1 MSCPQNSSDVLNTF
15 NSSYVGYNSN
25 VSNNVTIT
33 NDNRAQYNNNLT
45 QSNSINKQSN
55 CRKIV
60 SKYPSFTPTLSSL
73 SVTSSVQGVYSLVYV
88 SGTNF
93 LPTCIGT
100 TYVNFGPFTQLPIT
114 YFSSASLSF
123 VVPLNAKVGEYKVV
137 VVNVY
142 NGNFSPQVNITYAG
156 NLNFSNAL
164 LYTIV

>member
-1 MSCPQNSSDVLNTF
+1 
-15 NSSYVGYNSN
+15 
-25 VSNNVTIT
+25 
-33 NDNRAQYNNNLT
+33 
-45 QSNSINKQSN
+45 
-55 CRKIV
+55 
-60 SKYPSFTPTLSSL
+60 
-73 SVTSSVQGVYSLVYV
+73 VYSLVYV